1 MIRLPI
7 TRLRDGMVTA
17 QSIYNSEGAS
27 YLTRGTKLNQQYID
41 RLRKIGISSVT
52 ITSLDPDLPLP
63 PPEDI
68 IQEDTRVT
76 AIHQVYDTYAR
87 IQQAKD
93 MEIPPLLS
101 ASESI
106 IADLIQKPDN
116 LVQMT
121 DIRL

>member
-52 ITSLDPDLPLP
+52 ITSLICHCLPL
-63 PPEDI
+63 
-68 IQEDTRVT
+68 
-76 AIHQVYDTYAR
+76 R
-87 IQQAKD
+87 ISSRK
-93 MEIPPLLS
+93 IPG
-101 ASESI
+101 
-106 IADLIQKPDN
+106 
-116 LVQMT
+116 
-121 DIRL
+121 